1 MKKGLTLEKRL
12 ALYLR
17 DGMACAWCGAGI
29 EEGAA
34 RLTLDHLVPYSQ
46 GGSNEATNLVTCCT
60 LCNSRHPDRN
70 IADFATGVAA
80 YLGLDP
86 DTILAH
92 IDATRMRTYD
102 TRRAK
107 EIIRQRGGWAAA
119 RRNPTG

>member
-1 MKKGLTLEKRL
+1 MKKGLKLEKRL
-12 ALYLR
+12 ALYLQ

-29 EEGAA
+29 EEGA
-34 RLTLDHLVPYSQ
+34 RLPLDHLVLYSQ
-46 GGSNEATNLVTCCT
+46 GGSNEATNLVTCCA
-60 LCNSRHPDRN
+60 LCNSRRQDRA
-70 IADFATGVAA
+70 IADFAAGVAA

-107 EIIRQRGGWAAA
+107 EIIRQRGSCAA
-119 RRNPTG
+119 